1 MLELNPSQRSIVR
14 YLNQIYKV
22 RVIQNCSFIFSRSN
36 AFDKKK
42 LAISIKLSSKTQPL
56 SKINQWRSRYWWDFH
71 VHTTTKLKYLTIF
84 THVVWK
90 IVVIN
95 FPHTAG
101 DFLVCTKCF
110 NINYPLM
117 LSQIEKFPSGSNNFS
132 LVHFFWCC
140 WLKTETLS
148 YLIIF
153 LCLHFIQPQDTSFF
167 LYRISKWRQN
177 ADRMRKFTFFLCEK
191 QKFSLSLC
199 YAQSFS
205 LLPRY

>member
-1 MLELNPSQRSIVR
+1 MIEVKQLARLIFVKWFLLPTEKIFSLPCSTFYAWIKPFSRSIVR
-14 YLNQIYKV
+14 YLNQIYIV
-22 RVIQNCSFIFSRSN
+22 RVIQNYCFIFSRLN

-132 LVHFFWCC
+132 LVHFF
-140 WLKTETLS
+140 
-148 YLIIF
+148 F
-153 LCLHFIQPQDTSFF
+153 GVVG
-167 LYRISKWRQN
+167 WRQ
-177 ADRMRKFTFFLCEK
+177 RRF
-191 QKFSLSLC
+191 
-199 YAQSFS
+199 
-205 LLPRY
+205 RI